1 MKVLFLLS
9 LWLNSDETRVDGEIW
24 VGKCKCIKDSWAIKF
39 GYLMVPRGPSPMPDL
54 GILLYEVPIKCGC
67 FGHINY
73 MLLFY
78 SASQTIFF
86 SYRICKKIHAEW
98 GSSDLF
104 YAEFR
109 VPCETVKDSTEDCEL
124 CRCSRGSV
132 AWRSIRS
139 KLYRVWWRLFQ
150 QRVIPF
156 DQIPSD
162 SSLDLSLNQVFDGV
176 WSFVFERNYWNRMGL
191 ERLG

>member
-1 MKVLFLLS
+1 
-9 LWLNSDETRVDGEIW
+9 
-24 VGKCKCIKDSWAIKF
+24 
-39 GYLMVPRGPSPMPDL
+39 
-54 GILLYEVPIKCGC
+54 
-67 FGHINY
+67 

-86 SYRICKKIHAEW
+86 SYRICKKIW

-104 YAEFR
+104 YTEFR

-150 QRVIPF
+150 QRVIHF

-162 SSLDLSLNQVFDGV
+162 SSLDLSLNQVFDLLCSKGTIETAWAWNALV
-176 WSFVFERNYWNRMGL
+176 NFRVSCWTMAVDTKLGCCNIQRRWGAPQPWAAVASPLMETWSWVA
-191 ERLG
+191 